1 MSRPADCNEPE
12 QLSLLPELAPTTKRR
27 RYVKKFAGDFSAT
40 HAVLDALLAAR
51 EGLKPYEGR
60 CPGCG
65 KVIASKAPHCGRR
78 WCTAVFPQ
86 WGRDQRKVTAE
97 ALRAYGGLLLLT
109 DVTLPG
115 TPEKERH
122 RRNVAL
128 PWAGGGGKV
137 VDPKALHKA
146 NRRFKRRLRWLK
158 RQAYNDAR
166 AALRKGGYDFDRLPP
181 VLVGNLEV
189 QKRGALHAHLA
200 LPYTTPLEMTFTRA
214 YIESMRK
221 WAPRCGLG
229 YVQGWKAAEK
239 AKLLGHERA
248 IGYLT
253 KYLTGKH
260 PPGFLR
266 NIKGPVVTVSRTLTR
281 QTGVTMVRL
290 RRTRRLWSARAGRC
304 EMPDWPPDELVAVAR
319 ILDARTEPARAP

>member
-1 MSRPADCNEPE
+1 MSRPADCNGPE
-12 QLSLLPELAPTTKRR
+12 QLSLLPELTSAKRR

-65 KVIASKAPHCGRR
+65 KIIASKAPHCGRR

-97 ALRAYGGLLLLT
+97 ALRAYGGLQPT

-115 TPEKERH
+115 TPERERH
-122 RRNVAL
+122 RCSVAL
-128 PWAGGGGKV
+128 PWAGSGGRV
-137 VDPKALHKA
+137 VDPKALYKA

-166 AALRKGGYDFDRLPP
+166 AALRQGGYEFDRLPP

-189 QKRGALHAHLA
+189 QKRGALTSKSR
-200 LPYTTPLEMTFTRA
+200 LPTPPHSRR
-214 YIESMRK
+214 IDSM
-221 WAPRCGLG
+221 
-229 YVQGWKAAEK
+229 
-239 AKLLGHERA
+239 
-248 IGYLT
+248 
-253 KYLTGKH
+253 
-260 PPGFLR
+260 
-266 NIKGPVVTVSRTLTR
+266 
-281 QTGVTMVRL
+281 
-290 RRTRRLWSARAGRC
+290 
-304 EMPDWPPDELVAVAR
+304 
-319 ILDARTEPARAP
+319 

>member
-1 MSRPADCNEPE
+1 MMNGGGGNR
-12 QLSLLPELAPTTKRR
+12 TR
-27 RYVKKFAGDFSAT
+27 V
-40 HAVLDALLAAR
+40 
-51 EGLKPYEGR
+51 
-60 CPGCG
+60 
-65 KVIASKAPHCGRR
+65 
-78 WCTAVFPQ
+78 
-86 WGRDQRKVTAE
+86 
-97 ALRAYGGLLLLT
+97 RAYGGLLLLT

-115 TPEKERH
+115 TPEQERH

-128 PWAGGGGKV
+128 PWASGGGRV

-166 AALRKGGYDFDRLPP
+166 AALRKGGYEFDRLPP

-239 AKLLGHERA
+239 AKLFGHERA

-266 NIKGPVVTVSRTLTR
+266 NISGPRSHRLTDTDPPNRSDDGQAPPHAAALVSPRRPLRDARLASRRARRRRPHPRRPHRTRPRTLTPA
-281 QTGVTMVRL
+281 G
-290 RRTRRLWSARAGRC
+290 RAGRAAC
-304 EMPDWPPDELVAVAR
+304 RQAGRRPRNTGDQ
-319 ILDARTEPARAP
+319 DAAAPMVLHRPVKAAF